1 MFGQFVVQ
9 ESAPSLEGDSVLGS
23 GSGEQSQDPAT
34 TNPSLPSDDA
44 VIELANGET
53 ATYGEIKN
61 SHQRAA
67 DLNRD
72 YTIKTQEA
80 AEMKRQADEATA
92 EAAAAKAEAAN
103 DVARASQLRDAVQ
116 QDLVWYNTH
125 DQSQWPDYTPEVD
138 KAMGLGTTS
147 QAAPAPVSTTPD
159 PRDAEITGLKERL
172 ERIEG
177 TQQKSANELAVDKAL
192 DSIETTAGSPGNE
205 LVTPKLLLKSVQA
218 HQAQN
223 NGALPNENQIGAYS
237 KEIQEELV
245 NMGVPVPKGEV
256 SANGSTKARL
266 SGDVPVNVDPAWKDL
281 NMKTDR
287 NKVEDALSNFLR
299 DKQDARS

>member
-92 EAAAAKAEAAN
+92 EVVPEA
-103 DVARASQLRDAVQ
+103 
-116 QDLVWYNTH
+116 
-125 DQSQWPDYTPEVD
+125 
-138 KAMGLGTTS
+138 
-147 QAAPAPVSTTPD
+147 
-159 PRDAEITGLKERL
+159 
-172 ERIEG
+172 
-177 TQQKSANELAVDKAL
+177 
-192 DSIETTAGSPGNE
+192 
-205 LVTPKLLLKSVQA
+205 
-218 HQAQN
+218 
-223 NGALPNENQIGAYS
+223 
-237 KEIQEELV
+237 
-245 NMGVPVPKGEV
+245 
-256 SANGSTKARL
+256 
-266 SGDVPVNVDPAWKDL
+266 SGD
-281 NMKTDR
+281 
-287 NKVEDALSNFLR
+287 
-299 DKQDARS
+299 